1 MLSRSRR
8 SYLVVLTVVRPT
20 RPFCRNGGF
29 PFLTGGETL
38 LVLRDLAR
46 RKVLLEHTVP
56 DTAVV
61 SRCAVV
67 IGALVGGAA
76 FLFKT
81 TAVLH
86 PVFLSMV
93 VLVFSMSC

>member
-1 MLSRSRR
+1 MLAIVRS
-8 SYLVVLTVVRPT
+8 T
-20 RPFCRNGGF
+20 RPFCRSGGI

-46 RKVLLEHTVP
+46 RKVLHEHTVP

-61 SRCAVV
+61 SPCAVLIV
-67 IGALVGGAA
+67 VLVGGATL
-76 FLFKT
+76 FLKT

-86 PVFLSMV
+86 PVILRMV